1 MARAILNEIE
11 NLDLELIHFKN
22 RKLNE
27 KDQEYFNYLVS
38 KTERLSKE
46 FLKNCSK
53 KQRYYLEDILMR
65 YFFEYG
71 IETYFKL
78 FSTNNIAS

>member
-1 MARAILNEIE
+1 MKRVLVNEIE
-11 NLDLELIHFKN
+11 NLDLELIHLKN

-38 KTERLSKE
+38 KIERLSKE
-46 FLKNCSK
+46 FLINCSK
-53 KQRYYLEDILMR
+53 KQRYDLEDILMR

>member
-1 MARAILNEIE
+1 MTRAILNEIE

-27 KDQEYFNYLVS
+27 NDQEYFNYLVS
-38 KTERLSKE
+38 KIERLSKE
-46 FLKNCSK
+46 FLINCSK
-53 KQRYYLEDILMR
+53 KQRYDLEEILMR

-78 FSTNNIAS
+78 FSINNIAS

>member
-1 MARAILNEIE
+1 MSRAILNEIE
-11 NLDLELIHFKN
+11 NLDLELIHLKN

-38 KTERLSKE
+38 KIERLSKE
-46 FLKNCSK
+46 FLINCSK
-53 KQRYYLEDILMR
+53 KQRYDLEDILMR

>member
-1 MARAILNEIE
+1 MAIAILNEIE

-38 KTERLSKE
+38 KIERLSKE
-46 FLKNCSK
+46 FLKKCSK

>member
-1 MARAILNEIE
+1 MTRAILNEIE

-27 KDQEYFNYLVS
+27 NDQEYFNYLVS
-38 KTERLSKE
+38 KIERLSKE
-46 FLKNCSK
+46 FLINCSK
-53 KQRYYLEDILMR
+53 KQRYDLEDILMR

-78 FSTNNIAS
+78 FSINNIAS

>member
-1 MARAILNEIE
+1 MKRVLLNEIE

-38 KTERLSKE
+38 KIERLSKE
-46 FLKNCSK
+46 LLENCSK
-53 KQRYYLEDILMR
+53 KQRYDLEDILMR

-71 IETYFKL
+71 IEIYFKL
-78 FSTNNIAS
+78 FSINNIAS